1 MTSPVGTW
9 IGGILLLDGPTGRV
23 LRQSRKNA
31 VDGDRPGDPL
41 AGTSLAQFTA
51 MICQQWKYMLAY
63 ITGGSLDGDDL
74 IEELKTWLAGIDPA
88 AAATRNWGHVTE
100 TDEFYYL

>member
-1 MTSPVGTW
+1 MEVHAGPRDG
-9 IGGILLLDGPTGRV
+9 IG
-23 LRQSRKNA
+23 
-31 VDGDRPGDPL
+31 
-41 AGTSLAQFTA
+41 
-51 MICQQWKYMLAY
+51 
-63 ITGGSLDGDDL
+63 LDGDDL